1 MAKNHLTTAYRPQLF
16 SQVVGQKA
24 VTQIL
29 SRAAAEGEVAPAYM
43 FSGTRGVGK
52 TTVARILAKAVN
64 CSQGPAAEPCNTC
77 EFCRQITQGTSLD
90 VAEIDGASHTGVDH
104 VRKLTEDVS
113 YAPLHCRYKVVIID
127 EAHML
132 SRNAFNALLKTLE
145 EPPRHVSFILAT
157 TEPHKFPATI
167 VSRCQHYVFQRVEQ
181 KTLAQHMSWILDEQ
195 GLSYDP
201 DALRLLARKGGG
213 SVRDCLSVLGQV
225 IALGQTKITSQ
236 IVQSLLGLAGQE
248 LMLNCMQALVERDS
262 RAILHLV
269 RQLLD
274 RGLDISFFLQD
285 MAMVWRNL
293 FVLKQTGE
301 EGVALLEMAEE
312 EARQWM
318 QLAEELSLRQIH
330 AAWQMTLEGQ
340 KRVVSSP
347 DPALALELMLMNLA
361 FLPELVGVGQEMSNP
376 GPGTASGKKH
386 SQDGSGRRSGQD
398 VSGPE
403 PEQSS
408 GDSPAVSKCLD
419 GEKSWQGFVRS
430 LRSGKEKVLPNLHLV
445 QGQMEGNHLKL
456 HCPGFLA
463 QRLQDR
469 DKMAWL
475 QKRVDAYFGSGLK
488 ISICQQGNDAG
499 RDFQQRKKKIE
510 DEPVVKEAIEQFSA
524 RVVDIQP
531 AGPENGHETGL

>member
-1 MAKNHLTTAYRPQLF
+1 MAQTHLTTAYRPQLF

-24 VTQIL
+24 ITQIL
-29 SRAAAEGEVAPAYM
+29 SRAAAEGKVAPAYM

-64 CSQGPAAEPCNTC
+64 CSQGPGAEPCNVC
-77 EFCRQITQGTSLD
+77 EFCRQITQGASLD

-181 KTLAQHMSWILDEQ
+181 KTLEQHMSWILDEQ
-195 GLSYDP
+195 GLGYDP
-201 DALRLLARKGGG
+201 DAVRILARKGAG
-213 SVRDCLSVLGQV
+213 SVRDCLSLLGQI
-225 IALGQTKITSQ
+225 IALGQTEITSQ
-236 IVQSLLGLAGQE
+236 TVQSLLGLAGQE
-248 LMLNCMQALVERDS
+248 LMLDCMQALIEQDS
-262 RAILHLV
+262 KAILNLV

-293 FVLKQTGE
+293 FVLKQTGD

-312 EARQWM
+312 EARQWLQM
-318 QLAEELSLRQIH
+318 ADKLSLRQVH

-361 FLPELVGVGQEMSNP
+361 FLPELVGVGQEKSGP
-376 GPGTASGKKH
+376 GPGVDPGKGH
-386 SQDGSGRRSGQD
+386 RQDDPGQRSGQD
-398 VSGPE
+398 VAGPNSGRAPAA
-403 PEQSS
+403 
-408 GDSPAVSKCLD
+408 SPAASVSQD
-419 GEKSWQGFVRS
+419 GEKSWQGFVRT
-430 LRSGKEKVLPNLHLV
+430 LRAGKEKVLPNLHLV
-445 QGQMEGNHLKL
+445 QGRMEGNHLEL

-463 QRLQDR
+463 QRLQDQ

-475 QKRVDAYFGSGLK
+475 QKRVEAYFGSGLE
-488 ISICQQGNDAG
+488 ISICQQGADAG
-499 RDFQQRKKKIE
+499 RDFQERKKKIE

-531 AGPENGHETGL
+531 AGPENGHATGL

>member
-1 MAKNHLTTAYRPQLF
+1 MAQTHLTTAYRPQLF

-29 SRAAAEGEVAPAYM
+29 SRAAAEGKVAPAYM

-64 CSQGPAAEPCNTC
+64 CSQGPGAEPCNDC
-77 EFCRQITQGTSLD
+77 EFCRQITQGASLD

-181 KTLAQHMSWILDEQ
+181 KTLEQHMSWILNEQ

-201 DALRLLARKGGG
+201 DALRILARKGAG
-213 SVRDCLSVLGQV
+213 SVRDCLSLLGQV
-225 IALGQTKITSQ
+225 MALGETEITSQ
-236 IVQSLLGLAGQE
+236 TVQSLLGLAGQE
-248 LMLNCMQALVERDS
+248 LMLNCMQALIEQDS
-262 RAILHLV
+262 KAILHLV

-285 MAMVWRNL
+285 MAMAWRNL
-293 FVLKQTGE
+293 FVLKQTGK
-301 EGVALLEMAEE
+301 EGIALLEMAEE
-312 EARQWM
+312 EARQWL
-318 QLAEELSLRQIH
+318 QLAEKLSMQQVH

-361 FLPELVGVGQEMSNP
+361 FLPELLGIGQKRCNS
-376 GPGTASGKKH
+376 GSGAAPGTGQRQGDSD
-386 SQDGSGRRSGQD
+386 QRSGQEAA
-398 VSGPE
+398 SPE
-403 PEQSS
+403 PEQSLEA
-408 GDSPAVSKCLD
+408 SPAASDGQD
-419 GEKSWQGFVRS
+419 GEKTWQGFVRT
-430 LRSGKEKVLPNLHLV
+430 LRAGKEKVLPNLHLV
-445 QGQMEGNHLKL
+445 QGRMEGNHLKL

-475 QKRVDAYFGSGLK
+475 QKRVEAYFGSGLE
-488 ISICQQGNDAG
+488 ISICHQGNDTG
-499 RDFQQRKKKIE
+499 QDFQQRKKKIE
-510 DEPVVKEAIEQFSA
+510 DDPVVKEVIEQFSA
-524 RVVDIQP
+524 RIVDVQP
-531 AGPENGHETGL
+531 TGPKNGHGTRL